1 MSLHSGIGPL
11 PAASSASGQ
20 SLERGTTAAAAAA
33 AAAISITLFTT
44 FASPDLF

>member
-1 MSLHSGIGPL
+1 MSRHSGIGPL

-20 SLERGTTAAAAAA
+20 SLEGTTAAA

>member
-20 SLERGTTAAAAAA
+20 SLERGTITAAAAAA
-33 AAAISITLFTT
+33 SITLFTT